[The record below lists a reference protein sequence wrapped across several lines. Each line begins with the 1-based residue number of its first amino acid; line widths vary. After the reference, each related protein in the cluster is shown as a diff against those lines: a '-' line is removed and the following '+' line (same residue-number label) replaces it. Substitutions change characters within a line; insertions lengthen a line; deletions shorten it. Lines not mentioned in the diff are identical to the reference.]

1 MFIAK
6 THRQSDS
13 VPVTNVIHLP
23 PSPSYLPDLHLHAI
37 TNSENMSLQLQRKR
51 LPQWVPK
58 LYIYTLLLLLSALQ
72 STLGSTP
79 ASVGGGSK
87 HQIVI
92 GIDGGTESIRA
103 CCFNAHTGHIVG
115 KAHAVPYKTS
125 HPNAGWAEQNPE
137 DWYDNLC
144 EAVRGALSSLT
155 TSDGSV
161 DDVTALCCDTTC
173 CSVVALSSSPHK
185 PLRPCLL
192 WMDAR
197 SAKQA
202 SQIMSIANSHASKL
216 GIPVLEAFPELRVN
230 SNGEGP
236 ISAEWLLPKAM
247 WIKQNER
254 KVWDEAEVI
263 CEYQDCK

>member
-1 MFIAK
+1 MIALS
-6 THRQSDS
+6 TPHS
-13 VPVTNVIHLP
+13 L
-23 PSPSYLPDLHLHAI
+23 

-58 LYIYTLLLLLSALQ
+58 LYIYTLLLLSALQ